1 MNISKTIAILAI
13 LTTSM
18 HISCGD
24 NSEKKE
30 TALLESTTASTD
42 NDKKSDLESTMEDLK
57 QVTTTLADEQERES
71 EEAVEEETKLS
82 SRLLKGSENWDALLK
97 SYEEYIDQYIK
108 LMKKAKGGD
117 LTAMASYAEYMQKA
131 MDLQEKLE
139 DAKGDLSVSQAAK
152 LLKLQRK
159 LTQAAAELY

>member
-1 MNISKTIAILAI
+1 MNISKTIAILAL

-30 TALLESTTASTD
+30 TATLESTTASTD

-57 QVTTTLADEQERES
+57 QATTTLADEQESES
-71 EEAVEEETKLS
+71 EETAEGETKLS

-117 LTAMASYAEYMQKA
+117 LAAMASYAEYMQKA
-131 MDLQEKLE
+131 MDLQEKIE
-139 DAKGDLSVSQAAK
+139 DAKGDLSVSQAAQFV
-152 LLKLQRK
+152 KLQNK
-159 LTQAAAELY
+159 MLKVVGEL